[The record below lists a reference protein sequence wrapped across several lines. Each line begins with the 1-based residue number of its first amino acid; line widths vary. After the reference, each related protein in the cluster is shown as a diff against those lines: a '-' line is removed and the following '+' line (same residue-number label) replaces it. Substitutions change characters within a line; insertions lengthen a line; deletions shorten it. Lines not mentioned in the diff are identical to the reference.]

1 MYIHD
6 EEQRY
11 GRNKN
16 TQINHSYINSSEY
29 RRKFDNITDSPEL
42 NRLIYQKAKE
52 MLIHRSGTLIEDMCW
67 IDADSETVIYYK
79 DNETEKQKIH
89 VTDAMEKKFNKYK
102 SIIPIHTHP
111 SSMPPSPADFRC
123 MLNDK
128 YTVGIILCHNGK
140 IFLYSANNKI
150 DPDLWSKYV
159 EIFLYDGY
167 NEYDAQ
173 ILALEKFQDD
183 IDFEEV

>member
-16 TQINHSYINSSEY
+16 TQINHSYINSSAY

-42 NRLIYQKAKE
+42 NRLIYQMAKE

-67 IDADSETVIYYK
+67 IDSDSETVIYYK
-79 DNETEKQKIH
+79 NDETDQQIIH
-89 VTDAMEKKFNKYK
+89 VTDAIEKKLNNYQL
-102 SIIPIHTHP
+102 IIPIHTHP
-111 SSMPPSPADFRC
+111 SSMPPSPVDFNC
-123 MLNDK
+123 MLDDK
-128 YTVGIILCHNGK
+128 YIIGIVLCHDGK
-140 IFLYSANNKI
+140 IFIYSSNKRI
-150 DPDLWSKYV
+150 DSDLWSKYV

-167 NEYDAQ
+167 DEYEAQ

>member
-79 DNETEKQKIH
+79 DNETEQQKIH
-89 VTDAMEKKFNKYK
+89 
-102 SIIPIHTHP
+102 
-111 SSMPPSPADFRC
+111 
-123 MLNDK
+123 
-128 YTVGIILCHNGK
+128 GK
-140 IFLYSANNKI
+140 
-150 DPDLWSKYV
+150 
-159 EIFLYDGY
+159 ET
-167 NEYDAQ
+167 
-173 ILALEKFQDD
+173 
-183 IDFEEV
+183 